1 MENGYRILWTDNALV
16 ELKQTIDYLEQNWSA
31 KEINKLAVTIEY
43 TLQLISKN
51 PYIFQVS
58 DVKKDVRRAVILSVN
73 TLYYRV
79 KSKDIEIV
87 SFFQIGKTRKKEDSN
102 NRNLKSHYFDF
113 QFQRI
118 QFIKQ
123 F

>member
-1 MENGYRILWTDNALV
+1 MENGYKILWTDNALV

-58 DVKKDVRRAVILSVN
+58 DVKKDLRRAVILSVN

-79 KSKDIEIV
+79 KLNDIEIV
-87 SFFQIGKTRKKEDSN
+87 SFFSNRQNPKK
-102 NRNLKSHYFDF
+102 RRFK
-113 QFQRI
+113 
-118 QFIKQ
+118 
-123 F
+123 